1 MTRRQRR
8 PAGKKKRGVLM
19 GMRSGVKKVAG
30 KVGVGEE
37 TAAPVVRARWVGIFW
52 NVVTG
57 LLVVAA
63 GAMWLRKCGVI
74 HF

>member
-8 PAGKKKRGVLM
+8 PGGKKKSGVLM
-19 GMRSGVKKVAG
+19 GMRNTTQKVAG
-30 KVGVGEE
+30 KVAGAE
-37 TAAPVVRARWVGIFW
+37 APVQKARWVGIFW

-57 LLVVAA
+57 VLILVA